1 MDFKDVL
8 VLLPCL
14 NESISLKKTI
24 TSIGSELPGCK
35 IIVIDNGSTDGSQL
49 IAKESNAVLIHEP
62 RRGKG
67 YAFKAALKMINADY
81 KAVFMVDADDTY
93 GLENLHKSIDAIRNL
108 GYDMVVGQRNI
119 LSNPDT
125 HRPGAYRIGH
135 KIGNRIFTLIG
146 EAFHPAGINDTLSGY
161 RVFSPSFLYSF
172 TGGNSGFELEA
183 ELNAHAYLMGS
194 AVLNLDV
201 SYRGRN
207 FGSESKLNTYKDGL
221 RILRMSF
228 RIFRNNRP
236 QIAFSIFS
244 LPWLITSILST
255 YRALAGYFETGLVS
269 QFPSLIVGVGT
280 FVVFSLLITAGI
292 ILERVKQVR
301 FTIAQI
307 AYRAKH

>member
-1 MDFKDVL
+1 MDFNDVL

-24 TSIGSELPGCK
+24 TSISSELPGCT

-49 IAKESNAVLIHEP
+49 IAKESNAILINEP

-67 YAFKAALKMINADY
+67 YAFKAALKMINTEY

-93 GLENLHKSIDAIRNL
+93 GLENLRKSIDAVKNL
-108 GYDMVVGQRNI
+108 GYDMVVGQRTI
-119 LSNPDT
+119 VTSPDT
-125 HRPGAYRIGH
+125 QRPGAYRIGH
-135 KIGNRIFTLIG
+135 KLGNKVFTVIG

-161 RVFSPSFLYSF
+161 RVFSPSFLHSF

-207 FGSESKLNTYKDGL
+207 FGSESKLSTYKDGL
-221 RILRMSF
+221 KILKMSF

-236 QIAFSIFS
+236 QIAFSMLSI
-244 LPWLITSILST
+244 PWLIASILST

-280 FVVFSLLITAGI
+280 FVVFSLLIAAGI

>member
-1 MDFKDVL
+1 MDFNDVL

-24 TSIGSELPGCK
+24 TSISSELPGCT

-49 IAKESNAVLIHEP
+49 IAKESNAILINEP

-67 YAFKAALKMINADY
+67 YAFKAALKMINTEY

-93 GLENLHKSIDAIRNL
+93 GLENLRKSIDAVKNL
-108 GYDMVVGQRNI
+108 GYDMVVGQRTI
-119 LSNPDT
+119 VTSPDT
-125 HRPGAYRIGH
+125 QRPGAYRIGH
-135 KIGNRIFTLIG
+135 KLGNKVFTVIG

-161 RVFSPSFLYSF
+161 RVFSPSFLHSF

-207 FGSESKLNTYKDGL
+207 FGSESKLSTYKDGL

-236 QIAFSIFS
+236 QIAFSMLSI
-244 LPWLITSILST
+244 PWLIASIFST

-280 FVVFSLLITAGI
+280 FVVFSLLIAAGI

-307 AYRAKH
+307 AYRAKQ

>member
-1 MDFKDVL
+1 MDFNDVL

-24 TSIGSELPGCK
+24 TSISSELPGCT

-49 IAKESNAVLIHEP
+49 IAKESNAILINEP

-67 YAFKAALKMINADY
+67 YAFKAALKMINTEY

-93 GLENLHKSIDAIRNL
+93 GLENLRKSIDAVKNL
-108 GYDMVVGQRNI
+108 GYDMVVGQRTI
-119 LSNPDT
+119 VTSPDT
-125 HRPGAYRIGH
+125 QRPGAYRIGH
-135 KIGNRIFTLIG
+135 KLGNKVFTVIG

-161 RVFSPSFLYSF
+161 RVFSPSFLHSF

-207 FGSESKLNTYKDGL
+207 FGSESKLSTYKDGL

-236 QIAFSIFS
+236 QIAFSMLSI
-244 LPWLITSILST
+244 PWLIASIFST

-280 FVVFSLLITAGI
+280 FVVFSLLIAAGI

>member
-1 MDFKDVL
+1 MDFNDVL

-24 TSIGSELPGCK
+24 TSISSELPGCT

-49 IAKESNAVLIHEP
+49 IAKESKAILINEP

-67 YAFKAALKMINADY
+67 YAFKAALKMINTEY

-93 GLENLHKSIDAIRNL
+93 GLENLRKSIDAVKNL
-108 GYDMVVGQRNI
+108 GYDMVVGQRTI
-119 LSNPDT
+119 VTSPDT
-125 HRPGAYRIGH
+125 QRPGAYRIGH
-135 KIGNRIFTLIG
+135 KLGNKVFTVIG

-161 RVFSPSFLYSF
+161 RVFSPSFLHSF

-207 FGSESKLNTYKDGL
+207 FGSESKLSTYKDGL

-236 QIAFSIFS
+236 QIAFSMLSI
-244 LPWLITSILST
+244 PWLIVSILST

-280 FVVFSLLITAGI
+280 FVVFSLLIAAGI

>member
-1 MDFKDVL
+1 MDFNDVL

-24 TSIGSELPGCK
+24 TSISSELPGCT

-49 IAKESNAVLIHEP
+49 IAKESNAILINEP

-67 YAFKAALKMINADY
+67 YAFKAALKMINTEY

-93 GLENLHKSIDAIRNL
+93 GLENLRKSIDAVKNL
-108 GYDMVVGQRNI
+108 GYDMVVGQRTI
-119 LSNPDT
+119 VTSPDT
-125 HRPGAYRIGH
+125 QRPGAYRIGH
-135 KIGNRIFTLIG
+135 KLGNKVFTVIG

-161 RVFSPSFLYSF
+161 RVFSPSFLHSF

-207 FGSESKLNTYKDGL
+207 FGSESKLSTYKDGL
-221 RILRMSF
+221 KILKMSF

-236 QIAFSIFS
+236 QIAFSMLSI
-244 LPWLITSILST
+244 PWLIASILST

-280 FVVFSLLITAGI
+280 FVVFSLLIAAGI

-307 AYRAKH
+307 AYRAKQ

>member
-24 TSIGSELPGCK
+24 TSLGSELPGCK

-93 GLENLHKSIDAIRNL
+93 GLENLHKSIDAVRNL

-125 HRPGAYRIGH
+125 NRPGAYRIGH

-161 RVFSPSFLYSF
+161 RVFSPSFLNSF

-236 QIAFSIFS
+236 QIAFSILS
-244 LPWLITSILST
+244 LPWLIASILST

-307 AYRAKH
+307 AYRAKY

>member
-1 MDFKDVL
+1 MDFNDVL

-24 TSIGSELPGCK
+24 TSISSELPGCT

-49 IAKESNAVLIHEP
+49 IAKESKAILINEP

-67 YAFKAALKMINADY
+67 YAFKAALKMINSEY

-93 GLENLHKSIDAIRNL
+93 GLENLRKSIDAVKNL
-108 GYDMVVGQRNI
+108 GYDMVVGQRTI
-119 LSNPDT
+119 VTSPDT
-125 HRPGAYRIGH
+125 QRPGAYRIGH
-135 KIGNRIFTLIG
+135 KLGNKVFTVIG

-161 RVFSPSFLYSF
+161 RVFSPSFLHSF

-207 FGSESKLNTYKDGL
+207 FGSESKLSTYKDGL
-221 RILRMSF
+221 KILKMSF

-236 QIAFSIFS
+236 QIAFSMLSI
-244 LPWLITSILST
+244 PWLIASILST

-280 FVVFSLLITAGI
+280 FVVFSLLIAAGI

-307 AYRAKH
+307 AYRAKQ

>member
-1 MDFKDVL
+1 MDFKDAL

-14 NESISLKKTI
+14 NESLSLKKTI
-24 TSIGSELPGCK
+24 TSISSELPGCT

-49 IAKESNAVLIHEP
+49 IAKESNAILINEP

-67 YAFKAALKMINADY
+67 YAFKAALKMINTEY
-81 KAVFMVDADDTY
+81 NAVFMVDADDTY
-93 GLENLHKSIDAIRNL
+93 GLENLHKSIDAVKNL
-108 GYDMVVGQRNI
+108 GYDMVVGQRKI
-119 LSNPDT
+119 VSSPDT

-135 KIGNRIFTLIG
+135 KLGNKVFTVIG

-161 RVFSPSFLYSF
+161 RVFSPSFLHSF

-207 FGSESKLNTYKDGL
+207 FGSESKLSTYKDGL
-221 RILRMSF
+221 KILKMSF

-236 QIAFSIFS
+236 QIAFSMLSI
-244 LPWLITSILST
+244 PWLVASILST

>member
-1 MDFKDVL
+1 MDFNDVL

-24 TSIGSELPGCK
+24 TSISSELPGCT

-49 IAKESNAVLIHEP
+49 IAKESNAILINEP

-67 YAFKAALKMINADY
+67 YAFKAALKMINTEY

-93 GLENLHKSIDAIRNL
+93 GLENLHKSIDAVKNL
-108 GYDMVVGQRNI
+108 GYDMVVGQRTI
-119 LSNPDT
+119 VTSPDT
-125 HRPGAYRIGH
+125 QRPGAYRIGH
-135 KIGNRIFTLIG
+135 KLGNKVFTVIG

-161 RVFSPSFLYSF
+161 RVFSPSFLHSF

-207 FGSESKLNTYKDGL
+207 FGSESKLSTYKDGL
-221 RILRMSF
+221 KILKMSF

-236 QIAFSIFS
+236 QIAFSMLSI
-244 LPWLITSILST
+244 PWLIASILST

-280 FVVFSLLITAGI
+280 FVVFSLLIAAGI

-307 AYRAKH
+307 AYRAKQ